1 MLTSF
6 TNCTKYPQ
14 TQRHAKRSLTP
25 SPAHVHHSHHPAL
38 PRQTHHERID
48 LFEAALYFGLAP
60 KTCLSHDQQTFILCH
75 AAHHH
80 VLLTL
85 AHIKKNGLDLI
96 HLIFDAASP
105 LSLLCACL
113 KPHLSTC
120 PVTLFIPGKSERH
133 AFTRHHLGHYLSR
146 TELAKALPSAHI
158 VHTPTLLSFPQTQTP
173 NFALDTNRC
182 LEQLIPEQLPFP
194 PPHPAAIPPQLLK
207 AATHDI
213 FKLLAMSPSPKRC
226 TRQKA

>member
-1 MLTSF
+1 
-6 TNCTKYPQ
+6 
-14 TQRHAKRSLTP
+14 
-25 SPAHVHHSHHPAL
+25 VL

-48 LFEAALYFGLAP
+48 LFQAALCFGLKP

-85 AHIKKNGLDLI
+85 AHIKKDGLNLT
-96 HLIFDAASP
+96 HLLFDAASP
-105 LSLLCACL
+105 FSLLCTCL
-113 KPHLSTC
+113 TPLLSTF
-120 PVTLFIPGKSERH
+120 PVTLFIPGKNERH
-133 AFTRHHLGHYLSR
+133 AFTKHHLGHYLSR
-146 TELAKALPSAHI
+146 TELSRAFPSAHI
-158 VHTPTLLSFPQTQTP
+158 VHTPTLLSFPKNQTP
-173 NFALDTNRC
+173 NFALDTHQC
-182 LEQLIPEQLPFP
+182 LEQLHLEPLPFS

-226 TRQKA
+226 IRQRA